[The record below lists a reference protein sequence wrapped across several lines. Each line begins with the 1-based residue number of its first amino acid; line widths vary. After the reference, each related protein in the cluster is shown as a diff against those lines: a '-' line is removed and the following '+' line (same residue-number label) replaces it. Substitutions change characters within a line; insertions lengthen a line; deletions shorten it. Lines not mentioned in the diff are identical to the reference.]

1 MVQVSGEAQGSEDSI
16 KSFLKELNSGPSA
29 AHVTKVEKEEITTKV
44 CVFQSLLSPLKI
56 KTRAIAIPLRKGQ
69 ALVHPSD
76 SLVPRFHAN

>member
-44 CVFQSLLSPLKI
+44 CIFQSRFFPPGI
-56 KTRAIAIPLRKGQ
+56 KTDALAFSVGKGQ
-69 ALVHPSD
+69 AL
-76 SLVPRFHAN
+76 